1 MEATSSLVLGLMKA
15 AFAVTPVTVDATATY
30 QFNPSISQEEGCK
43 RAEDRAKVQALQKV
57 FGQDFGSDSS
67 MSCRETD
74 AKRCEQVQN
83 VYENTRG
90 YILSVDKRT
99 EKVKDWSCT
108 VDVTVKVQ
116 EPKKRQ
122 YAIQFQAQM
131 DRVVYTHQDQINMT
145 VVSPTEGM
153 VTVFKYDPITD
164 TATKVFPLPGVKGNL
179 WTYPLQP
186 LTVSVPA
193 SSFQDREAPYY
204 MLVTVS
210 GGPLNTV
217 SNYRLHEYYNMVDNL
232 PYNDV
237 NIVRKSFYV
246 SRSKM

>member
-1 MEATSSLVLGLMKA
+1 MEATSSFVLSMLQA

-43 RAEDRAKVQALQKV
+43 RAEDKAKVQALQKV
-57 FGQDFGSDSS
+57 FGQDFGVDSS

-74 AKRCEQVQN
+74 TKKCEHVQN

-90 YILSVDKRT
+90 YIESFTRRS
-99 EKVKDWSCT
+99 EKVANWSCT
-108 VDVTVKVQ
+108 VDITAQVSQ
-116 EPKKRQ
+116 PKPRR
-122 YAIQFQAQM
+122 YPIDFQAQM
-131 DRVVYTHQDQINMT
+131 DRVVYVQSDNVRMT

-153 VTVFKYDPITD
+153 VTVFKYDPVAD
-164 TATKVFPLPGVKGNL
+164 VATKVFPLPGVKGNL

-186 LTVSVPA
+186 LTVSMPA
-193 SSFQDREAPYY
+193 SSFQEREAPYY
-204 MLVTVS
+204 LLVTVS

-217 SNYRLHEYYNMVDNL
+217 SNYRLHEYYKMVDNQ
-232 PYNDV
+232 PYQDV

-246 SRSKM
+246 SRSKL